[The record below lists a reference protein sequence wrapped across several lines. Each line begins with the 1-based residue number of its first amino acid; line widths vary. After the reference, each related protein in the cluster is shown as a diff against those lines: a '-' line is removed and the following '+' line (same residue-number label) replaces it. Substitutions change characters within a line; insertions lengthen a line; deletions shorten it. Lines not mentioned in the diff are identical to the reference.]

1 MLWFKTAKKQKQK
14 KRTKQNKTNL
24 KNGDVY
30 GLQNKRNIKIE
41 KENVQA

>member
-14 KRTKQNKTNL
+14 KEQNKTHL

-41 KENVQA
+41 KKMFKPKI